1 MLQLKTTHCIMNC
14 NIISIFL
21 VVFVL
26 GLVSSENERNSTL
39 GVLDHIVSLT
49 QKYINEQN
57 EQKAI
62 NEENKIK
69 LEKFQVSLA
78 EKDEQIKLL
87 TKIQETHENEIE
99 KLKMKYEKMEVE
111 MKELK
116 NLVTNTSYENYTSS
130 ADIVRGPP

>member
-1 MLQLKTTHCIMNC
+1 MNC

-21 VVFVL
+21 VIFVL
-26 GLVSSENERNSTL
+26 GLVSSENERNSSL
-39 GVLDHIVSLT
+39 GVLDHILSLT

-62 NEENKIK
+62 NEENKMK

-78 EKDEQIKLL
+78 EKDAQIKLL

-116 NLVTNTSYENYTSS
+116 NLVTNSSYENYTSS

>member
-1 MLQLKTTHCIMNC
+1 MNC
-14 NIISIFL
+14 NIISILL
-21 VVFVL
+21 VIFVL
-26 GLVSSENERNSTL
+26 GLVSSENERNSSL
-39 GVLDHIVSLT
+39 GVLDHILSLT

-62 NEENKIK
+62 NEENKMK

-78 EKDEQIKLL
+78 EKDAQIKLL
-87 TKIQETHENEIE
+87 KKIQETHENEIE
-99 KLKMKYEKMEVE
+99 KLKMNYEKMEVE

-116 NLVTNTSYENYTSS
+116 NLVTNSSYENYTSS

>member
-1 MLQLKTTHCIMNC
+1 MNC

-21 VVFVL
+21 VVFVH
-26 GLVSSENERNSTL
+26 GLVSSENERNSSL

-62 NEENKIK
+62 NEENEMK

-78 EKDEQIKLL
+78 EKDAQIKLL